1 MKANLLDYY
10 NMKIINL
17 YSSIIPN
24 CFATE
29 NTKLQDIDLYDNFCK
44 QLYKLLLI
52 KISHWA
58 STDYSNESMKIFDEA
73 HEQKSSIMDS
83 VANNDKGNLIVEA
96 PTGTGKSQIIS
107 LLFYLIVIKVLMRP

>member
-1 MKANLLDYY
+1 MKE
-10 NMKIINL
+10 INL
-17 YSSIIPN
+17 YSEAISK
-24 CFATE
+24 CFIE
-29 NTKLQDIDLYDNFCK
+29 EGNELQDIDLYYNFCK

-58 STDYSNESMKIFDEA
+58 STDYKNESIKIFDEA

-96 PTGTGKSQIIS
+96 PTGTGKSQIIKACA
-107 LLFYLIVIKVLMRP
+107 LYLIVIKVLMRP

>member
-1 MKANLLDYY
+1 
-10 NMKIINL
+10 MKIIDL

-24 CFATE
+24 CFRTE
-29 NTKLQDIDLYDNFCK
+29 GNKLQNIDLYDDFCK

-83 VANNDKGNLIVEA
+83 VANKDKGNLIVEA
-96 PTGTGKSQIIS
+96 PTGTVKSLVIKACAH
-107 LLFYLIVIKVLMRP
+107 FLIVIKVLMRP